1 VSTPL
6 LYIGGDPHHGV
17 VRAAREIASAVTELT
32 GAPRLAENLPPT
44 GESAIHLHFTDRLFG
59 SDPEASARRIVALA
73 RGRAV
78 TLTLHDVPQASDG
91 SDRLPRRTAC
101 YRAVIAASAGI
112 VATSHH
118 EAALLHA
125 SGVLASQ
132 AQAPHV
138 IPLAITPASPA
149 PSAAA
154 PRDLAPEVA
163 LLGFI
168 YPGKGHAEAI
178 DAVAALAGSGAAHL
192 SVQALGA
199 PAAGHQSDLDAL
211 SARARRRGLEFT
223 ASGWL
228 DETELACRA
237 RAAAVPLAAHTHLS
251 ASGSINTWIA
261 LGRRPLVVDSRYA
274 REIDALRPG
283 TIRIYAPAEL
293 TTAIA
298 GALADPLT
306 TWLTAD
312 TDTRPHLPDV
322 ARRYLDWWAA
332 R

>member
-1 VSTPL
+1 VSRPL
-6 LYIGGDPHHGV
+6 LYVGGDPRHGV
-17 VRAAREIASAVTELT
+17 VRASREIAGAVTEIA
-32 GAPRLAENLPPT
+32 GAPRLAESLPPA
-44 GESAIHLHFTDRLFG
+44 GEGAIHLHFTDRLFG
-59 SDPEASARRIVALA
+59 ADPEASARRIVALA

-78 TLTLHDVPQASDG
+78 TLTLHDVPQPSDG
-91 SDRLPRRTAC
+91 SDRFPRRAAC
-101 YRAVIAASAGI
+101 YGEVIAASAGI
-112 VATSHH
+112 VANSHH
-118 EAALLHA
+118 EAALLHDGGA
-125 SGVLASQ
+125 LPSPART
-132 AQAPHV
+132 PHV
-138 IPLAITPASPA
+138 IPLALVPA
-149 PSAAA
+149 P
-154 PRDLAPEVA
+154 PVVTPPDLAPEVA

-178 DAVAALAGSGAAHL
+178 DAVAAVAGRGTGRL

-199 PAAGHQSDLDAL
+199 PAPGHERDLDAL
-211 SARARRRGLEFT
+211 SALARRRDVEF
-223 ASGWL
+223 AVSGWL
-228 DETELACRA
+228 DDPELARRA

-283 TIRIYAPAEL
+283 TIRICDPAAL
-293 TTAIA
+293 PGAIA
-298 GALADPLT
+298 DALADPSR
-306 TWLTAD
+306 TWLGTG

>member
-6 LYIGGDPHHGV
+6 LYVGGDPRHGV
-17 VRAAREIASAVTELT
+17 VRASREIASAVTELT
-32 GAPRLAENLPPT
+32 GAPRLTENLPPA

-59 SDPEASARRIVALA
+59 PDPAASARRIVALA

-101 YRAVIAASAGI
+101 YRTVIAASAGI

-118 EAALLHA
+118 EAALLH
-125 SGVLASQ
+125 STGVLASQ
-132 AQAPHV
+132 APEPHV
-138 IPLAITPASPA
+138 IPLALIRA

-154 PRDLAPEVA
+154 PRHLAPEVA
-163 LLGFI
+163 LLGFV

-178 DAVAALAGSGAAHL
+178 DAVSALAGSGTPRL

-199 PAAGHQSDLDAL
+199 PAPGHESDVDAL
-211 SARARRRGLEFT
+211 SARAHRRGLEFT

-228 DETELACRA
+228 DEVELGRRA

>member
-6 LYIGGDPHHGV
+6 LYVGGDPRHGV
-17 VRAAREIASAVTELT
+17 VRASREIANAITELT
-32 GAPRLAENLPPT
+32 GAPRLAEKLPAA
-44 GESAIHLHFTDRLFG
+44 GESEIHLHFSDRLFG
-59 SDPEASARRIVALA
+59 PDPEASARRIIALA

-91 SDRLPRRTAC
+91 SERLPRRTAC

-118 EAALLHA
+118 EAALLQS
-125 SGVLASQ
+125 SGVLASP
-132 AQAPHV
+132 APAPHV
-138 IPLAITPASPA
+138 IPLALTPA

-163 LLGFI
+163 LLGFV

-178 DAVAALAGSGAAHL
+178 DAVAALAGSGTARL

-199 PAAGHQSDLDAL
+199 PAPGHERDLDAL
-211 SARARRRGLEFT
+211 SARAHRRGLEFT

-228 DETELACRA
+228 EEAELGRRA

-283 TIRIYAPAEL
+283 TIRIYAPAAL
-293 TTAIA
+293 ADAIA
-298 GALADPLT
+298 GALADPAQ
-306 TWLTAD
+306 TWLAAGA
-312 TDTRPHLPDV
+312 DTRPHLPDI
-322 ARRYLDWWAA
+322 ARRYLDWWAV